1 MPFGACCPTC
11 EGGTKLSAE
20 NILPLDTEAVALEVV
35 GGKGRSLAE
44 MAAAG
49 FPVPSGFILAAS
61 AYSRFVAE
69 NGLRTQ
75 IIELAKPEIIEK
87 TISFESSSE
96 RIRTLFEKAS
106 ISSEMDAEIRQA
118 YGALGEGEPAVAVR
132 SSANA
137 EDLPDLSFAGQQD
150 TYLNVRG
157 EEALMSTVRACW
169 ASLWTSRAISYRHE
183 HGIDQDKVAMAVVVQ
198 AMVPSEASG
207 ILFTANPASGER
219 SEMIVNASY
228 GLGEAV
234 VGGEVAPDTFVI
246 DRDTLTA
253 TETIIGAKDHMIVPA
268 DGQGTARQDLTNPE
282 REQASLKEPELRELA
297 QLAIK
302 VEQHFDGVPQDIE
315 WSVAD
320 DRLWLL
326 QSRPITSLPPA
337 PLKDVRWERPAEM
350 PEWCIKGA
358 MMRKNIVELMTGP
371 VSPLFEDLYLK
382 DAIGRRGPNCLFLAF
397 AVNGYAYAAWGI
409 PPGRVFPG
417 KEPLTPDDFT
427 KRYQKVI
434 TTWRKEALPD
444 FLAAIDQWRDRD
456 LGVVPDDE
464 LLFGIASLTSADAE
478 LWFAPKPEENGTSD
492 PSALD
497 PAVGTHAVIS
507 FQRGFEQMFQSFLQ
521 KAAPGE
527 NLISAHFL
535 SGLRSVSMA
544 GQDELSD
551 IAELIRADETLTNL
565 VIATPARRLATVLR
579 RHDNARI
586 VTRALDHYIDE
597 YGHQSDTLDFA
608 EPTLGEDPLPLM
620 LNLKSMVQDT
630 DRDPDAIQIRITAQR
645 QAALRRARETM
656 SESDFCRLRE
666 WLWVLKR
673 SYPDRDESLF
683 YMGAGWPVL
692 RRLALELGRR
702 MVQAGTFAREDDVF
716 FVTRTHLENAIAAR
730 KENRAL
736 PELMQM
742 AAGQR
747 ELREARKRLTP
758 PDTVPPGTESKH
770 FGVWGKV
777 ANRPDGNTLN
787 GNACSPGKVT
797 ARASL
802 ILSPADFGKM
812 LPDTVLVCP
821 MTTPTWTHL
830 FSQAKGLVTDVGGIL
845 SHGSIVAREYGIPAV
860 LGAGVAT
867 ERIKHGQM
875 IGVDGDAGVVSLLTE
890 R

>member
-1 MPFGACCPTC
+1 MTA
-11 EGGTKLSAE
+11 K
-20 NILPLDTEAVALEVV
+20 NILPLDTKALDLEVV
-35 GGKGRSLAE
+35 GGKGRSLAQ
-44 MAAAG
+44 MTAAG
-49 FPVPSGFILAAS
+49 FPVPSGFILAAA

-69 NGLRTQ
+69 NGLQTQ
-75 IIELAKPEIIEK
+75 IIELAKPEIVGK
-87 TISFESSSE
+87 TVSFESSSE
-96 RIRTLFEKAS
+96 RIQTLFEKAS
-106 ISSEMDAEIRQA
+106 ISSEMKAEIKQV

-150 TYLNVRG
+150 TYLNVQG
-157 EEALMSTVRACW
+157 EEALMSAVCACW

-198 AMVPSEASG
+198 AMVPSEVSG

-234 VGGEVAPDTFVI
+234 VGGEITPDTFVI

-253 TETIIGAKDHMIVPA
+253 KETTIGAKDHMIILA
-268 DGQGTARQDLTNPE
+268 DGQGTARRNLTNPE
-282 REQASLKEPELRELA
+282 REQASLNEPALRELV

-315 WSVAD
+315 WAVAD

-337 PLKDVRWERPAEM
+337 PLKDVKWEKPAEM
-350 PEWCIKGA
+350 PEWCSKGG
-358 MMRKNIVELMTGP
+358 MIRKNIVELMTGP

-382 DAIGRRGPNCLFLAF
+382 DAIGRKGPNCLFLAF
-397 AVNGYAYAAWGI
+397 AVNGYAYGAWGI
-409 PPGRVFPG
+409 PPGRVFPE
-417 KEPLTPDDFT
+417 KQPLKPDDFT
-427 KRYQKVI
+427 IRYQKII
-434 TTWRKEALPD
+434 TTWHKETLPNY
-444 FLAAIDQWRDRD
+444 LAAIDQWRDRD
-456 LGVVPDDE
+456 LSGVPDDE

-478 LWFAPKPEENGTSD
+478 LWFAPKPEENGVKD
-492 PSALD
+492 PRSLD

-535 SGLRSVSMA
+535 SGLRSISMA

-565 VIATPARRLATVLR
+565 VIATPAQRLATVLR
-579 RHDNARI
+579 RHDNARL
-586 VTRALDHYIDE
+586 VTQALDHYINE
-597 YGHQSDTLDFA
+597 YGHQSDTLDFV

-630 DRDPDAIQIRITAQR
+630 DRDPDATQIRITAQR
-645 QAALRRARETM
+645 QAALRKAREAM
-656 SESDFCRLRE
+656 SESDLCKLRE

-683 YMGAGWPVL
+683 YMGAGWPAL

-702 MVQAGTFAREDDVF
+702 MVEAGTFAREDDVF
-716 FVTRTHLENAIAAR
+716 FVTRMHLEDAIAAR

-736 PELMQM
+736 PELKQV

-747 ELREARKRLTP
+747 ELREARKRLIP
-758 PDTVPPGTESKH
+758 PDTVPTGKESKQS
-770 FGVWGKV
+770 GTWGKV
-777 ANRPDGNTLN
+777 ANSPDGDTLN

-812 LPDTVLVCP
+812 VPDTVLVCP

-830 FSQAKGLVTDVGGIL
+830 FSQAKGLVTDLGGIL
-845 SHGSIVAREYGIPAV
+845 THGSIVAREYGIPAV
-860 LGAGVAT
+860 LGTGIAT

-875 IGVDGDAGVVSLLTE
+875 IGIDGDAGLVTLLAE
-890 R
+890 K